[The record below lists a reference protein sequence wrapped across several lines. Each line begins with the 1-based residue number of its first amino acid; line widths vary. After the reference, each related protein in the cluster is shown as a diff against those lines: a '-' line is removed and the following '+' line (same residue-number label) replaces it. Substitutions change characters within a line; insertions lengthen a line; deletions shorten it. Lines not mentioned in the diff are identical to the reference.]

1 VGGIPGDASANHGG
15 VGMSD
20 SVTTDSHVERGLKQL
35 KDFQKAT
42 VDVVYKRMFVE
53 GQTRMLVADE
63 VGLGKTIVAKG
74 IIARRLKEKV
84 AKGDSTPFRV
94 TYICSNQ
101 IIAQENLRKLDLYP
115 QQQSLDRNLDR
126 LVFLALNRQ
135 FDQTSLLR
143 LNSLTPGTSFRSSE
157 HAGEQRERKII
168 YSLLMSDKGML
179 ADVPDGL
186 ACLLRGSVQR
196 PAQEW
201 ANHLEETRLSRFD
214 PAIRADLPERFLT
227 LIMSTP
233 IRRPEVVLSHLPAS
247 TPTTLYEAVL
257 EYACLLDF
265 ENFKRFRDGSLEII
279 RQLRKALAALCIDYI
294 DADLYILDEFQRFRD
309 LIDQESDS
317 DAATIARQIFKKPGT
332 KILLLSATPFKAF
345 TGDSDL
351 ESGEEHYKEFR
362 TVLSFLVEN
371 DPRMLAE
378 YEAHRQALFKQ
389 LLNLW
394 ADTPSIDSTHR
405 DAVES
410 LLRQVMCRTERLSVS
425 EDHDA
430 MTEERWHDGPVTL
443 TPCDVQNFVATDNV
457 VQALNL
463 TIDRKSHHLHAPV
476 EFCKSA
482 PFPLSFLDD
491 YVLKKVLKAKKGE
504 RSVRVSLE
512 ANSLAWLDHERIDR
526 YEMAVGADGSS
537 FANARLTSL
546 VEEVFDGQAEKLLW
560 VPPCLPYY
568 PLSGAFA
575 KSDGFSKTL
584 VFSAWLMV
592 PRMLASLLSYEVE
605 RRTIGSA
612 ASVEPQERERGEPR
626 TYFVPDGGRRH
637 PVPQLVYR
645 TEGGTEPTNMTN
657 FALLFPSMTLAGIF
671 QPANAIVL
679 KVDQGTLEAQLLQT
693 CRQLI
698 ESLNLRRFERPDG
711 ESDRWYWAAP
721 LLLDKLNQEVEP
733 HVGKWL
739 RSDALRQT
747 SFWTDHDSKDTGK
760 SIHFQRLVRAFEAPG
775 EIGLGP
781 MPTNLADVLVDIA
794 LGSSAVAAFRSLRRN
809 YRLESAPACILSL
822 SVANEFVNLF
832 NKPEA
837 IAAVRIAV
845 EGRMPYWQKTLRYCR
860 EGCLQAVLDEYL
872 HLLKAECET
881 ASSAVERLNDSI
893 NLKTTSIKVDDLGTF
908 MRDERK
914 NMRCHFAVD
923 LGNQRIETEEG
934 SQRVTSIRQNFNS
947 PFRPFIV
954 ATTSIGQE
962 GLDFHQYCR
971 KVVHWNLPS
980 NPIDLEQR
988 EGRVN
993 RFKGLVIR
1001 QQIAHKYSAL
1011 MSAIDLKDEYDLW
1024 DYLFCIAEVMERDGT
1039 SKCELVPY
1047 WHVETK
1053 GSERYRI
1060 ERIIPFYP
1068 FSRDRAKLS
1077 SILRTLAIYRLAFGQ
1092 PRQSE
1097 LIDHLLKHIPPDKI
1111 PSVRKSLLI
1120 DLSPISYRSPS
1131 AERLTEGPV

>member
-1 VGGIPGDASANHGG
+1 MNDFAQ
-15 VGMSD
+15 
-20 SVTTDSHVERGLKQL
+20 TDSHIEHSLRLL

-42 VDVVYKRMFVE
+42 VDVVYDRLFVQ
-53 GQTRMLVADE
+53 GQSRMLVADE

-74 IIARRLKEKV
+74 IIARCLKDKLTR
-84 AKGDSTPFRV
+84 GDSTPLRV

-101 IIAQENLRKLDLYP
+101 LIGQENVKKLDLYP

-126 LVFLALNRQ
+126 LVFLALKPQ
-135 FDQTSLLR
+135 FDPATLLR
-143 LNSLTPGTSFRSSE
+143 LNTLTPGTSFRSSE

-179 ADVPDGL
+179 ADVPGGI
-186 ACLLRGSVQR
+186 ACLLRGPVKRS
-196 PAQEW
+196 AKEW
-201 ANHLEETRLSRFD
+201 AEHLEERRLNRFD
-214 PAIRADLPERFLT
+214 MNVRDDLPEKFLV
-227 LIMSTP
+227 LIKATP
-233 IRRPEVVLSHLPAS
+233 LLRPDIVLSHLPGS
-247 TPTTLYEAVL
+247 TPTNLYDAVV

-265 ENFKRFRDGSLEII
+265 DNFSRFKDGSLEII

-309 LIDQESDS
+309 LINDESDS
-317 DAATIARQIFKKPGT
+317 EAATIAKQIFKKPKT

-351 ESGEEHYKEFR
+351 ESGDEHYKEFR
-362 TVLSFLVEN
+362 TVLSFLLEN
-371 DPRMLAE
+371 EQKALVD
-378 YEAHRQALFKQ
+378 YETHRQALFKQ
-389 LLNLW
+389 LLNLR
-394 ADTPSIDSTHR
+394 ADDSNIDSTHR

-410 LLRQVMCRTERLSVS
+410 LLRRAMCRTERLSVS
-425 EDHDA
+425 ENHDA
-430 MTEERWHDGPVTL
+430 MTQDKWHDSPVIL
-443 TPCDVQNFVATDNV
+443 TPGDVQNFVATDNV
-457 VQALNL
+457 VKALNL
-463 TIDRKSHHLHAPV
+463 TIERQSQHLHAPV

-491 YVLKKVLKAKKGE
+491 YTLKKTLKAKKAVPTI
-504 RSVRVSLE
+504 RSCLE
-512 ANSLAWLDHERIDR
+512 ANGGAWLDHNRIDN
-526 YEMAVGADGSS
+526 YDMTVGDDGSP
-537 FANARLTSL
+537 FANARLTRL
-546 VEEVFDGQAEKLLW
+546 VEEALACQAESMLW
-560 VPPCLPYY
+560 VPPSLPYY
-568 PLSGAFA
+568 SLSGAFA

-612 ASVEPQERERGEPR
+612 ASVEQQEGEPR
-626 TYFVPDGGRRH
+626 TYFVPEGGRRH

-645 TEGGTEPTNMTN
+645 TEGGTEPSNMTN
-657 FALLFPSMTLAGIF
+657 FAMLFPSMTLASVF
-671 QPANAIVL
+671 QPANAIVEKKGKDAWVVAL
-679 KVDQGTLEAQLLQT
+679 VQK
-693 CRQLI
+693 CRELI
-698 ESLNLRRFERPDG
+698 ETSNLKQFENADG

-721 LLLDKLNQEVEP
+721 LLLDKLNQQCEP
-733 HVGKWL
+733 FVAAWL
-739 RSDALRQT
+739 HSDRLRAT
-747 SFWTDHDSKDTGK
+747 SFWNDQDSKDTGK
-760 SIHFQRLVRAFEAPG
+760 SIHFQRLVRAFDKPA

-781 MPTNLADVLVDIA
+781 IPANLPQVLAEIA
-794 LGSSAVAAFRSLRRN
+794 LGSPAVAALRSFQ
-809 YRLESAPACILSL
+809 RLYQSDNVSACILSL

-845 EGRMPYWQKTLRYCR
+845 DERIPYWHKTLRYCGD
-860 EGCLQAVLDEYL
+860 GCLQAVLDEYL

-881 ASSAVERLNDSI
+881 ADAAVVRLNDSI

-908 MRDERK
+908 VRDERK

-923 LGNQRIETEEG
+923 LGNQRIETEDG
-934 SQRVTSIRQNFNS
+934 SQRVASIRQNFNS
-947 PFRPFIV
+947 PFRPFV
-954 ATTSIGQE
+954 LATTSIGQE

-988 EGRVN
+988 EGRIN

-1001 QQIAHKYSAL
+1001 QQIAHKYGQLLSPD
-1011 MSAIDLKDEYDLW
+1011 DLQSDDFWDDL
-1024 DYLFCIAEVMERDGT
+1024 FRIAAFMERDGT
-1039 SKCELVPY
+1039 TKCELVPY
-1047 WHVETK
+1047 WHVETE
-1053 GSERYRI
+1053 GFEQYRI

-1111 PSVRKSLLI
+1111 PEIRKRLLI
-1120 DLSPISYRSPS
+1120 DLSPISY
-1131 AERLTEGPV
+1131 AVGDAQVTEVTI